1 MHLASVSRGWG
12 KTPPPP
18 VVTALPVCRGEVVV
32 GSLLLQAKVVDHS
45 VLPGK
50 RLAADAAVK
59 AAAAAAAA

>member
-1 MHLASVSRGWG
+1 MGQD
-12 KTPPPP
+12 TPST

-59 AAAAAAAA
+59 ATAAA

>member
-1 MHLASVSRGWG
+1 MGEDTA
-12 KTPPPP
+12 PP

-50 RLAADAAVK
+50 RLAADAAMK
-59 AAAAAAAA
+59 AATAAAAA